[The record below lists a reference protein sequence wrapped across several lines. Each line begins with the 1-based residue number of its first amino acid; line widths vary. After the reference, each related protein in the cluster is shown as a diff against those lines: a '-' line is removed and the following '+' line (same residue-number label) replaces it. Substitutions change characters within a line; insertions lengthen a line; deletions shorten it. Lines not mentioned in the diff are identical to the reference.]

1 MSRIDQSIIDKY
13 FKGDR
18 AKYVASL
25 QQSRAAHV
33 EQTKSAVGAEKTK
46 ADALTA
52 KLDTQIE
59 DNQ

>member
-18 AKYVASL
+18 AKYVASV
-25 QQSRAAHV
+25 QQSRADHV
-33 EQTKSAVGAEKTK
+33 AKTKNSVGIEKTK
-46 ADALTA
+46 ADELTA
-52 KLDTQIE
+52 KLDKQIE